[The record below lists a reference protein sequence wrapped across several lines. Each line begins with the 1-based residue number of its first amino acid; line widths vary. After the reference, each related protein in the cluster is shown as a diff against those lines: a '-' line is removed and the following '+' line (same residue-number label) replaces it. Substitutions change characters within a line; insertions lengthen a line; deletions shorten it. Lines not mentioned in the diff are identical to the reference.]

1 MEKTKKTIEKKEKE
15 REKEIV
21 VPVRFAR
28 LSSNVSE
35 PLKGLKGSNEVS
47 DRGKVRSRDGPL

>member
-1 MEKTKKTIEKKEKE
+1 MEKTKETIEKKEKE
-15 REKEIV
+15 GEKEIV
-21 VPVRFAR
+21 VPVRFAG

-47 DRGKVRSRDGPL
+47 DRGKMRSRDGPL